1 MVYLTKITHFTDKD
15 RCEKMYHCHIRI
27 YFIGRSCE
35 AFEVIKGMPALERF
49 SHEFLGSVE
58 PEAGLVSRADV
69 IFACVPGAEGEAAD
83 GMAAIHAETTDG
95 ESMRNVT
102 ADDVKVHAGGGSL
115 AEMARV
121 LLAGKQDGA
130 ELVLLADKARVDS
143 LAAALG
149 EELSKIR
156 DIWVLPMPDMEIRF
170 RFLRW
175 QQSFKQGKD
184 LWEKSQFLEATIN
197 GVPNLIWYKDKEGLH
212 EKVNDSFCKTVNK
225 TKGQV
230 EGRDHYFIWDV
241 DPEEAGTDC
250 MESDN
255 EVMRRKETCV
265 SEETVQSGDGVRLL
279 TTYKSPLYDVDG
291 SVMGTVGVGIDV
303 TREREFENEI
313 TKKNRTLETIFMTLD
328 CGVLCHTTDGKRIH
342 SVNEAALKILGYK
355 TQKEMEERGFDMIA
369 DSVMDEDKP
378 MLKACIETLKKEGDS
393 TSVDYRVC
401 HDDGE
406 ILYIMGNVK
415 LIKENGELF
424 YQRFLMDCTEQKLQE
439 KRNERHQMELVQAMS
454 VDYNIVCFFNLDT
467 GMGSVLRIDD
477 GSLLDSVFCNA
488 SGKDVSLSESME
500 RYIGKFVYE
509 EDKESFR
516 RMFSRD
522 GLKKEL
528 EENMLYYANYRICM
542 DGEVKYYEMKA
553 VRTGAEGEDFG
564 VVLGFRSV
572 DKETRKKMEQRRIL
586 EEALQQANRANEA
599 KSAFLSNMS
608 HDIRTPLNAIVGF
621 TSLALSHSDSKE
633 RVEEYL
639 KKIMVSEN
647 HLLSLINDVLDMSRI
662 ESGKMQLEEKPCD
675 LSEIIQGLCNI
686 VQADVRAKKL
696 TLNVGADFSD
706 GKVYCDELR
715 LNQALLNVLGN
726 AVKYTNTGGDIRF
739 EVVEKARTSAGS
751 ADYAFCVE
759 DSGIGM
765 SEEFLASIFEPFERE
780 KNTTIGGIQGTGL
793 GMAITK
799 SIVEM
804 MKGSIKVESRQGVGT
819 KVTLFF
825 TFRLYQ
831 EAEDLNRVH
840 KPKGNREL
848 DVFRTGRILLVED
861 NELNQEIALAILG
874 DAGLTVELATNGQI
888 AVEMVK
894 NSKPGYYQLILMD
907 VQMPVMNGYEATREI
922 RKLENKELASI
933 PILAMTANAFEEDKK
948 EALKNGMNGH
958 ISKPVD
964 VEKLFETLGE
974 ILEK

>member
-1 MVYLTKITHFTDKD
+1 
-15 RCEKMYHCHIRI
+15 MYHCHIRF
-27 YFIGRSCE
+27 YFLGHSCR
-35 AFEVIKGMPALERF
+35 AFEVIKEMPALERF
-49 SHEFLGSVE
+49 THEFFESVE

-69 IFACVPGAEGEAAD
+69 IFACLPDGAGAAKT
-83 GMAAIHAETTDG
+83 M
-95 ESMRNVT
+95 T
-102 ADDVKVHAGGGSL
+102 ADKMGVAGAVELVRG
-115 AEMARV
+115 
-121 LLAGKQDGA
+121 LLAGKRDGA
-130 ELVLLADKARVDS
+130 ELVLLADKARVE
-143 LAAALG
+143 AVGAALG
-149 EELSKIR
+149 EELFGIR
-156 DIWVLPMPDMEIRF
+156 DVWALPMSETEVRF
-170 RFLRW
+170 HFLRW
-175 QQSFKQGKD
+175 QQSYKQGKD
-184 LWEKSQFLEATIN
+184 LWEKGQFLEATIN

-225 TKGQV
+225 SKVQV
-230 EGRDHYFIWDV
+230 EGRDHYYIWDV

-255 EVMRRKETCV
+255 EVMQKKETCV
-265 SEETVQSGDGVRLL
+265 SEETVQSGEGVKLL
-279 TTYKSPLYDVDG
+279 TTYKSPLYDLDG

-303 TREREFENEI
+303 TKERAYENEI
-313 TKKNRTLETIFMTLD
+313 TKKNRTMETIFMTLD
-328 CGVLCHTTDGKRIH
+328 CGVLCHTTDGKSIH

-355 TQKEMEERGFDMIA
+355 SQSEMEERGFDMIA
-369 DSVMDEDKP
+369 SSIMEEDRSK
-378 MLKACIETLKKEGDS
+378 LKACIETLKKEGDS
-393 TSVDYRVC
+393 TSIDYRVR

-406 ILYIMGNVK
+406 ILYVMGNVK

-424 YQRFLMDCTEQKLQE
+424 YQRFLMDCTKQKLQE

-454 VDYNIVCFFNLDT
+454 VDYNILCFFDLDT
-467 GMGSVLRIDD
+467 GVGSALRVDD
-477 GSLLDSVFCNA
+477 GSLLDSVFQSA
-488 SGKDVSLSESME
+488 SGKDILFSESVE
-500 RYIGKFVYE
+500 RYVEKFVYE
-509 EDKESFR
+509 DDKEKFR
-516 RMFSRD
+516 RAASRD
-522 GLKKEL
+522 GLKREL
-528 EENMLYYANYRICM
+528 EENMLYYVNYRVSM
-542 DGEVKYYEMKA
+542 DDEVKYYEMKA

-586 EEALQQANRANEA
+586 EEALKQANKANEA

-662 ESGKMQLEEKPCD
+662 ESGKMQLEEKPCN
-675 LSEIIQGLCNI
+675 LSEIVQGLCNI

-696 TLNVGADFSD
+696 TLHVGTDISD
-706 GKVYCDELR
+706 EKIYCDELR
-715 LNQALLNVLGN
+715 LNQALLNVLSN
-726 AVKYTNTGGDIRF
+726 AVKYTNAGGDIRI
-739 EVVEKARTSAGS
+739 EVVEKARTSAGG
-751 ADYAFCVE
+751 ADYAFCIQ

-765 SEEFLASIFEPFERE
+765 SEEFLATIFEPFERE

-799 SIVEM
+799 SIVDM

-819 KVTLFF
+819 KVTLSF

-831 EAEDLNRVH
+831 EEEDEGRVH
-840 KPKGNREL
+840 KPKSDKEL
-848 DVFRTGRILLVED
+848 DVFRAGRILLVED
-861 NELNQEIALAILG
+861 NELNQEIAMAILG
-874 DAGLTVELATNGQI
+874 DAGLTVELATNGRI
-888 AVEMVK
+888 AVDMVK
-894 NSKPGYYQLILMD
+894 NSGPGYYQLILMD

-922 RKLENKELASI
+922 RKLENKDLAAV

-964 VEKLFETLGE
+964 VDKLFETLGE
-974 ILEK
+974 ILDK